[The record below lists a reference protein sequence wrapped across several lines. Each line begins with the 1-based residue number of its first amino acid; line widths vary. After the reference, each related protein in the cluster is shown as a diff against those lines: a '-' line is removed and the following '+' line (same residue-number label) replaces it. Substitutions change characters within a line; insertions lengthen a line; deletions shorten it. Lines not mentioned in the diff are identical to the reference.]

1 MGPSFALM
9 RNSRRIEA
17 STGVCKLFLAAGL
30 GGRVASVAAE
40 PLVLSGAS
48 GSSFGCINGWMD
60 GWMDMRT

>member
-9 RNSRRIEA
+9 RNSRRMGA
-17 STGVCKLFLAAGL
+17 STGVCKLLAAGL

-40 PLVLSGAS
+40 PLVRSGAS
-48 GSSFGCINGWMD
+48 GSSFGCINEWMD